1 MSFLTASLRRFR
13 PREFFA
19 PTLAEAKAYR
29 RSWLVRDVLTAV
41 TLLAVIVPQGLA
53 YGELAGLAPVVGLY
67 AALLPLLL
75 YPLFASSRRLMVG
88 PESGLAI
95 LTASALAP
103 LAAGQTSKYAAL
115 AAMLALLMGVMM
127 ILGGVLRL
135 GMLAD
140 FLSRPVLVGFMNG
153 VGVILIASQV
163 PRLFGISVSEESTV
177 GKLWG
182 VISKLDETSWRT
194 LVLGLAL
201 MGVLALAARLG
212 PKVPGALIVLGVAA
226 AAVVLFDLDE
236 KGVSTIGSVPKGLP
250 SLDYPHVGFAN
261 FGDLVPLA
269 AGLAL
274 VGFSEAILTARAF
287 GEGHGET
294 VDANRELIALGVG
307 NVAVGFTQGFP
318 TSASQSR
325 TAVADTSGM
334 RTQLAQMLAG
344 IAVGVFLL
352 FFTGILRNV
361 PQVALAAIV
370 IFAALG
376 LFQQRQFRELY
387 DADRV
392 EFGLAIATFAG
403 VVAFGM
409 LTGILVAVGLS
420 LAVFLGGV
428 VRPHDAVLGS
438 VDGVDGF
445 HSVGEGH
452 DLEAAPGVIVYR
464 FDGPLFFANA
474 DYFLTRA
481 LSLLNGRQPK
491 CFVLD
496 LEAVTSIDVTAGRA
510 IEKLREAVVAGGAS
524 FHLAR
529 TTAPTQRHLRSLG
542 LAETIGEANFHP
554 TVRTAVEACRMTAEE
569 EGA

>member
-1 MSFLTASLRRFR
+1 MTAFLRRFE
-13 PREFFA
+13 PRELFA
-19 PTLAEAKAYR
+19 PTLAEAKAYQPG
-29 RSWLVRDVLTAV
+29 WLLRDALTAV

-53 YGELAGLAPVVGLY
+53 YGELAGLPPVAGLY

-103 LAAGQTSKYAAL
+103 LAAGQTSNYAAL
-115 AAMLALLMGVMM
+115 AAMLALLMGVIM
-127 ILGGVLRL
+127 IVSGVLRL

-153 VGVILIASQV
+153 IAVILIASQL

-177 GKLWG
+177 GKVWG
-182 VISKLDETSWRT
+182 VISHLGETSWRT

-201 MGVLALAARLG
+201 LGLLVLTARLG
-212 PKVPGALIVLGVAA
+212 PKVPGALIALGAA
-226 AAVVLFDLDE
+226 GAAVVLLDLDQ

-250 SLDYPHVGFAN
+250 SLTYPHVGIAK

-287 GEGHGET
+287 ADQHGET
-294 VDANRELIALGVG
+294 LDANRELIALGIG
-307 NVAVGFTQGFP
+307 NVGVGFTQGFP

-325 TAVADTSGM
+325 TAVADTARM
-334 RTQLAQMLAG
+334 KTQLAQMLAG

-352 FFTGILRNV
+352 FFTGVLKNV

-376 LFQQRQFRELY
+376 LFEERQLRALY

-392 EFGLAIATFAG
+392 EFGIAIATFTG
-403 VVAFGM
+403 VVVFGM

-420 LAVFLGGV
+420 LAVFLGSV

-445 HSVGEGH
+445 HDVAEAQ
-452 DLEAAPGVIVYR
+452 DAEAAPGVVVYR

-474 DYFLTRA
+474 DYFVTRA
-481 LSLLNGRQPK
+481 LSLIDDRPLR

-496 LEAVTSIDVTAGRA
+496 LEAVTTIDVTAARA
-510 IEKLREAVVAGGAS
+510 VEKLRSAVTNRGAS
-524 FHLAR
+524 FRLAR
-529 TTAPTQRHLRSLG
+529 TTTPVHRHLRALG
-542 LAETIGEANFHP
+542 LAETIGEKNFHP
-554 TVRTAVEACRMTAEE
+554 TIRTAVEACAADQGES
-569 EGA
+569 G

>member
-1 MSFLTASLRRFR
+1 MSVVATYLRRFE

-19 PTLAEAKAYR
+19 PVAAEAKSYR
-29 RSWLVRDVLTAV
+29 PRWLLRDALTAV
-41 TLLAVIVPQGLA
+41 TILAVIVPQGLA
-53 YGELAGLAPVVGLY
+53 YGELAGLSPVTGLY

-95 LTASALAP
+95 LTATALAP
-103 LAAGQTSKYAAL
+103 LAAAQTSKYATL
-115 AAMLALLMGVMM
+115 AAMLALLTGAIM
-127 ILGGVLRL
+127 IAGGLLRL

-153 VGVILIASQV
+153 IAVILIASQL
-163 PRLFGISVSEESTV
+163 PRFLGVSVGEESTL

-182 VISKLDETSWRT
+182 VIANLGDTSWRT
-194 LVLGLAL
+194 LVLGLVL
-201 MGVLALAARLG
+201 LGLLALTARLG
-212 PKVPGALIVLGVAA
+212 PKVPGPLVALVLAG
-226 AAVVLFDLDE
+226 AAVVLFDLAG
-236 KGVSTIGSVPKGLP
+236 KGVAVIGSVPSGLP
-250 SLDYPHVGFAN
+250 SLSYPHVGFAD
-261 FGDLVPLA
+261 FGDLLPLA
-269 AGLAL
+269 AGLGL

-287 GEGHGET
+287 GEQHGEV

-307 NVAVGFTQGFP
+307 NVGVGFTQGFP

-334 RTQLAQMLAG
+334 KTQLAQMLAG
-344 IAVGVFLL
+344 VAVAVFLV
-352 FFTGILRNV
+352 FFTGILKNV

-376 LFQQRQFRELY
+376 LFDDRQLRVLY
-387 DADRV
+387 RTDRV
-392 EFGLAIATFAG
+392 EFGLAIATFIG

-420 LAVFLGGV
+420 LAVFLRGV
-428 VRPHDAVLGS
+428 VRPHDAVLGP

-445 HSVGEGH
+445 HEVERA
-452 DLEAAPGVIVYR
+452 EAAEASPGVVVYR

-474 DYFLTRA
+474 DYFLNRA
-481 LSLLNGRQPK
+481 LLTIEGRQLR

-496 LEAVTSIDVTAGRA
+496 LQAVTTIDVTAARA
-510 IEKLREAVVAGGAS
+510 VEKLRVAVSARGTSLHVARATEP
-524 FHLAR
+524 LR
-529 TTAPTQRHLRSLG
+529 RSLRATG
-542 LAETIGEANFHP
+542 LAEAIGEENFH
-554 TVRTAVEACRMTAEE
+554 RTIRAAVAACSRD
-569 EGA
+569 

>member
-1 MSFLTASLRRFR
+1 MSVVTAFLHRLE
-13 PREFFA
+13 PRELVA
-19 PTLAEAKAYR
+19 PAIAEAKAYR
-29 RSWLVRDVLTAV
+29 RGWLVRDLLTAV
-41 TLLAVIVPQGLA
+41 TILAVIVPQGLA
-53 YGELAGLAPVVGLY
+53 YGELAGLPPVAGLY

-103 LAAGQTSKYAAL
+103 FAAGQPATYAAL
-115 AAMLALLMGVMM
+115 AAMLALLTGVIM
-127 ILGGVLRL
+127 IVAGMLRL

-140 FLSRPVLVGFMNG
+140 FLSRPVLIGFMNG
-153 VGVILIASQV
+153 IAVVLIASQL
-163 PRLFGISVSEESTV
+163 PRLFGIPVSEESTL

-182 VISKLDETSWRT
+182 VVTNLGETSWRT

-201 MGVLALAARLG
+201 LALLALTARLG
-212 PKVPGALIVLGVAA
+212 PKVPGALLALIA
-226 AAVVLFDLDE
+226 AAVVVVLLDLDQ
-236 KGVSTIGSVPKGLP
+236 KGVSTIGAVPKGLP
-250 SLDYPHVGFAN
+250 SLTYPHVGLAR

-287 GEGHGET
+287 GEQHGET
-294 VDANRELIALGVG
+294 VDANRELIAMGIG
-307 NVAVGFTQGFP
+307 NVGVGFTQGFP

-325 TAVADTSGM
+325 TAVADTSRM
-334 RTQLAQMLAG
+334 KTQLAQMLAG
-344 IAVGVFLL
+344 ISVAIFLL
-352 FFTGILRNV
+352 FFTGILKHV

-376 LFQQRQFRELY
+376 LFQQRQLRALY
-387 DADRV
+387 RADRI
-392 EFGLAIATFAG
+392 EFGLAIATFTC

-420 LAVFLGGV
+420 LAVFLSSV
-428 VRPHDAVLGS
+428 TRPHDAVLGP

-445 HSVGEGH
+445 HDVAEAR
-452 DLEAAPGVIVYR
+452 DAQAAPGVVVYR

-474 DYFLTRA
+474 DYFFNRA
-481 LSLLNGRQPK
+481 SSLIDGDPLR

-496 LEAVTSIDVTAGRA
+496 LEAVTTVDVTAARA
-510 IEKLREAVVAGGAS
+510 VEKLRAAVVESGAS
-524 FHLAR
+524 FLLAR
-529 TTAPTQRHLRSLG
+529 TTGHLQRHLRSLG
-542 LAETIGEANFHP
+542 LTEAIGEENFYP
-554 TVRTAVEACRMTAEE
+554 TIRTAVEAGTQ
-569 EGA
+569 

>member
-1 MSFLTASLRRFR
+1 MSVVSAFLHRLE
-13 PREFFA
+13 PRELVA
-19 PTLAEAKAYR
+19 PALAEARAYR
-29 RSWLVRDVLTAV
+29 RGWLLRDVLTAV
-41 TLLAVIVPQGLA
+41 TLLAVLVPQGLA
-53 YGELAGLAPVVGLY
+53 YGELAGLPPVAGLY

-103 LAAGQTSKYAAL
+103 LAAGQPATYAAL
-115 AAMLALLMGVMM
+115 AAMLALLTGVIMLVAGM
-127 ILGGVLRL
+127 LRL

-140 FLSRPVLVGFMNG
+140 FLSRPVLIGFMNG
-153 VGVILIASQV
+153 IAVVLIASQL
-163 PRLFGISVSEESTV
+163 PRLFGIPVSEESTL

-182 VISKLDETSWRT
+182 VVTNLGETSWRT

-201 MGVLALAARLG
+201 LALLALTAQLG
-212 PKVPGALIVLGVAA
+212 PKVPGALLALIA
-226 AAVVLFDLDE
+226 AAVVVVLLDLDQ
-236 KGVSTIGSVPKGLP
+236 KGVSTIGTVPKGLP
-250 SLDYPHVGFAN
+250 SVTYPHVGLAR

-287 GEGHGET
+287 GERHGET
-294 VDANRELIALGVG
+294 IDANRELIAMGIG
-307 NVAVGFTQGFP
+307 NVGVGFTQGFP

-325 TAVADTSGM
+325 TAVADTSRM
-334 RTQLAQMLAG
+334 KTQLAQMLAG
-344 IAVGVFLL
+344 ISVAVFLL
-352 FFTGILRNV
+352 FFTGILKNV

-376 LFQQRQFRELY
+376 LFQERQLRALY
-387 DADRV
+387 RADRI
-392 EFGLAIATFAG
+392 EFGLAIATFTC

-420 LAVFLGGV
+420 LAVFLGSV
-428 VRPHDAVLGS
+428 TRPHDAVLGP

-445 HSVGEGH
+445 HDVAEER
-452 DLEAAPGVIVYR
+452 DAQAAPGVVVYR

-474 DYFLTRA
+474 DYFFNRA
-481 LSLLNGRQPK
+481 SSLIDGKPLR

-496 LEAVTSIDVTAGRA
+496 LEAVTTVDVTAARA
-510 IEKLREAVVAGGAS
+510 VEKLRAAVVESGAS
-524 FHLAR
+524 FLLAR
-529 TTAPTQRHLRSLG
+529 TTAHLQRHLRSLG
-542 LAETIGEANFHP
+542 LAEAIGEENFHP
-554 TVRTAVEACRMTAEE
+554 TIRTAVEAGTR
-569 EGA
+569 